1 MRQAFRVAV
10 LCAGMIAIVVLVF
23 AAMHG
28 KGLRVAAASQAPPV
42 TSASEP
48 KSQRLF
54 CGLWRLD
61 GGFASTAHIKNLLL
75 TGPLAVSPVIYMA
88 DGTEYALPTVT
99 IDPSGLADVSVGDA
113 LNNASPKIR
122 AHISQFGSMALTFT
136 SASAVNVVAGV
147 EILNLEQSLIFVV
160 PFQAVGA
167 MGHGAMPA
175 GDHILD
181 AVWWKH
187 DTGVKAFVALSNAS
201 DSPKVVSVEV
211 SGSEGSLRRTDAT
224 VRPKNTNMID
234 VEQLIADL
242 PEAERS
248 TGGIRVRYSGQMS
261 EIRATAGLM
270 NDSEGYSANV
280 EFQPHS
286 ANTSGPI
293 AMSYASVGIMA
304 GLPDPRM
311 GFPKGSTFS
320 PYAAIRNPTNHPLD
334 AAPVL
339 YLMAGS
345 TVKKLSL
352 PAQHLAAGE
361 AKQLPLLQPLSNFNG
376 LATLVMSYVGNAHDL
391 LIATGSVDQTATF
404 VFTVAPALVTE
415 SWAKYDP
422 YWNVTDGFDAMMSV
436 FNPGGTPEDIV
447 ANLTYVGGSGHYA
460 VPLHL
465 VPGETQMLDVRQLIE
480 AHQADADGNFIP
492 FDVEQGSAQFAGSE
506 GPSEAINVAIAAGVF
521 NVQTATCGQVICPV
535 CVITESAFIGPS
547 PVLTPIGGSQ
557 QATFVLHMSDG
568 TSVDKTSTAHWSSAN
583 TSVGTVSAGLVK
595 GIAAG
600 ATQLTAFVLGPG
612 GESGEPEPECPATCL
627 MGEQTGDG
635 PLTVEEP
642 ARLVFFNTSCAPF
655 GQGPLQNISSGS
667 VVDCGG
673 ETRTTAPFC
682 GVNRNL
688 TYQLVDQAGDPFPFP
703 YLLSESFSNH
713 ITTNPALPLPTASQG
728 VPETANGIVTDAQFI
743 GFTFP
748 KCLAAN
754 DHHSYIQ
761 NFTAT
766 VDGQVFPLTTTV
778 SISVG
783 NFNGIP
789 EDNVNITIP

>member
-1 MRQAFRVAV
+1 MYSKPPRTFLLSKILHRNYYNIPYNSIFDWEVTSVRQAFRVAV

-147 EILNLEQSLIFVV
+147 EILNLEQSLIFVA

-345 TVKKLSL
+345 TVKKTFTAG
-352 PAQHLAAGE
+352 PASRSRRSQATSTLAAAIQFQWVGDARHVLCRQRARSTYRHGQCGPDRDIRVHGSSGLGDRVLGKVRSVLECDRRFRCHDERFQPWRHTGRHCGE
-361 AKQLPLLQPLSNFNG
+361 
-376 LATLVMSYVGNAHDL
+376 
-391 LIATGSVDQTATF
+391 
-404 VFTVAPALVTE
+404 
-415 SWAKYDP
+415 
-422 YWNVTDGFDAMMSV
+422 
-436 FNPGGTPEDIV
+436 
-447 ANLTYVGGSGHYA
+447 
-460 VPLHL
+460 
-465 VPGETQMLDVRQLIE
+465 LDVRGRFRPLR
-480 AHQADADGNFIP
+480 
-492 FDVEQGSAQFAGSE
+492 SA
-506 GPSEAINVAIAAGVF
+506 
-521 NVQTATCGQVICPV
+521 
-535 CVITESAFIGPS
+535 
-547 PVLTPIGGSQ
+547 
-557 QATFVLHMSDG
+557 
-568 TSVDKTSTAHWSSAN
+568 TS
-583 TSVGTVSAGLVK
+583 L
-595 GIAAG
+595 G
-600 ATQLTAFVLGPG
+600 A
-612 GESGEPEPECPATCL
+612 
-627 MGEQTGDG
+627 
-635 PLTVEEP
+635 
-642 ARLVFFNTSCAPF
+642 R
-655 GQGPLQNISSGS
+655 
-667 VVDCGG
+667 
-673 ETRTTAPFC
+673 
-682 GVNRNL
+682 
-688 TYQLVDQAGDPFPFP
+688 
-703 YLLSESFSNH
+703 
-713 ITTNPALPLPTASQG
+713 
-728 VPETANGIVTDAQFI
+728 
-743 GFTFP
+743 
-748 KCLAAN
+748 
-754 DHHSYIQ
+754 
-761 NFTAT
+761 
-766 VDGQVFPLTTTV
+766 
-778 SISVG
+778 
-783 NFNGIP
+783 
-789 EDNVNITIP
+789 